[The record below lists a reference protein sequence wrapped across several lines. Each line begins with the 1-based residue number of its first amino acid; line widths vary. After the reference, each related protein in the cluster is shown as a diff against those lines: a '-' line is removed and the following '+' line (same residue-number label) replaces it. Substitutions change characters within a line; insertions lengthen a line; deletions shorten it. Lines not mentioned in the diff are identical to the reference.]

1 MPIANHG
8 NAEGHKMKVDNV
20 AWNGTYSTASF
31 QIKSQNV
38 ESKNEEQNL
47 AIILS
52 GIISRGL
59 QLGQQ
64 KTYFHYK
71 NLG

>member
-1 MPIANHG
+1 
-8 NAEGHKMKVDNV
+8 MKVDNV
-20 AWNGTYSTASF
+20 AWNGTYSTTASF

-38 ESKNEEQNL
+38 ESKNEEQNI

-52 GIISRGL
+52 GILSRSL

>member
-1 MPIANHG
+1 MPIANPG
-8 NAEGHKMKVDNV
+8 NAEGHTMKVDNV

-38 ESKNEEQNL
+38 ESKNEQNL

>member
-1 MPIANHG
+1 MPIANPV
-8 NAEGHKMKVDNV
+8 NAEGHTMKVDNV

-38 ESKNEEQNL
+38 ESKNEQNL